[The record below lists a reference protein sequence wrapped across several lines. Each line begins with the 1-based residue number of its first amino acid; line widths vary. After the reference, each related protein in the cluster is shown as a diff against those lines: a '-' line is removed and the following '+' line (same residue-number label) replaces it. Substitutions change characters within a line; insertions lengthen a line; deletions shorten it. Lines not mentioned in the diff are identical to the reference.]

1 MKKNYKMKKTVS
13 MKQFV
18 TEFGEDFSKHMKQ
31 RLMELGTRCVL
42 TRKEESNI
50 LDLKHVEHTKYE
62 CNDKDKPGGCR
73 KEYAYGQF
81 IMNEGCMYFSEN
93 CVETPD
99 VMQAPVI
106 SDIYDHLNSQEILNG
121 ETVNAKKVDDENI
134 DYVVDKILEVCPE
147 MSPEHLAIISR
158 Y

>member
-31 RLMELGTRCVL
+31 RLFELGTRCVL
-42 TRKEESNI
+42 TRGEESYI
-50 LDLKHVEHTKYE
+50 LDLKHVEHTKYACHAGNNPE
-62 CNDKDKPGGCR
+62 TCR

-81 IMNEGCMYFSEN
+81 VMNEGNMYFSES
-93 CVETPD
+93 CLETAD
-99 VMQAPVI
+99 VMQAPVVI
-106 SDIYDHLNSQEILNG
+106 DIYDHLDGSDLSVREDIK
-121 ETVNAKKVDDENI
+121 AKKVNDENI
-134 DYVVDKILEVCPE
+134 DYVVDRILEVCPE